1 MKRMDSPVC
10 ENASSVPAGSRWSRA
25 GRNPVR
31 SSTVT
36 GGAGEVMVLAGV
48 ALSSLFI
55 AGTMFLQYFADD
67 AQLAATVFWT
77 FGDVSRASWRE
88 IPMMSALLALSSALF
103 FYRRFD
109 LNALCCGDETA
120 LSLGVSAFRVRLE
133 AMVVASLLAA
143 VMVAFLGVIGFVG
156 LVCPH
161 MLRRFL
167 GGDHR
172 FLIPGSVLLGA
183 ALLTGADMG
192 ARLLLAPRLLPVSV
206 FTAFMGAPVFLAL
219 LMKRRAKR

>member
-1 MKRMDSPVC
+1 
-10 ENASSVPAGSRWSRA
+10 
-25 GRNPVR
+25 
-31 SSTVT
+31 
-36 GGAGEVMVLAGV
+36 
-48 ALSSLFI
+48 
-55 AGTMFLQYFADD
+55 
-67 AQLAATVFWT
+67 
-77 FGDVSRASWRE
+77 
-88 IPMMSALLALSSALF
+88 
-103 FYRRFD
+103 
-109 LNALCCGDETA
+109 
-120 LSLGVSAFRVRLE
+120 
-133 AMVVASLLAA
+133 
-143 VMVAFLGVIGFVG
+143 MVAFLGVIGFVG